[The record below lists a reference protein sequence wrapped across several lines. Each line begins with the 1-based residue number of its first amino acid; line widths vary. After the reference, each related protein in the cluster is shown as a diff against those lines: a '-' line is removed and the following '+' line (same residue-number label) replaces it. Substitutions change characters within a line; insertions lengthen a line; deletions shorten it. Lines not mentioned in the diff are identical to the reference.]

1 MQVVHAAGGRRG
13 ESVESEVEGKNC
25 GERRRFERG
34 CDAAGQSSWEEIF
47 LLASIP
53 RTEANAIENEHQAS
67 PMFTYPVGHHGCAAT
82 GGAADDDPSFVVSFL
97 VFIFVLVIVVI
108 GGAPRHPGPDQRAVT
123 LGCRRGFGHGS

>member
-82 GGAADDDPSFVVSFL
+82 GGAADDDPSFVVTGITVGKIHPS
-97 VFIFVLVIVVI
+97 VTSGVGIIVLI
-108 GGAPRHPGPDQRAVT
+108 
-123 LGCRRGFGHGS
+123 RGVK